1 MMLCASSSGKGG
13 RATAPNSLFL
23 SSLSYF
29 LREVWLS
36 TSDLGLISDQLG
48 PTQLDAAVYI
58 SGNHLIAN
66 MESIRMIPFCV
77 PLTPSGSGESSGAGV
92 VGTITLR
99 GQSAIV
105 WFGWGA
111 VEQREEEG
119 GDDNITSDSTV
130 ATGTGRPPMGSLS
143 LSMPPS
149 STRKGPSSIPT
160 PTSQLLGG
168 SSEEDM
174 MLGQQMSARLAKR
187 IGWPIFVSC
196 SFSGWNG
203 DSGQSG
209 ASPALAAGFDDESM
223 PAAMAEKEVT
233 RILTLEKDK
242 LAVST

>member
-1 MMLCASSSGKGG
+1 M
-13 RATAPNSLFL
+13 
-23 SSLSYF
+23 
-29 LREVWLS
+29 
-36 TSDLGLISDQLG
+36 
-48 PTQLDAAVYI
+48 
-58 SGNHLIAN
+58 
-66 MESIRMIPFCV
+66 
-77 PLTPSGSGESSGAGV
+77 PLTPSGSGESSGVGV

-111 VEQREEEG
+111 VEQIREEEG

-130 ATGTGRPPMGSLS
+130 AIGTGRPPMGSLS

-203 DSGQSG
+203 DSGESG

>member
-1 MMLCASSSGKGG
+1 
-13 RATAPNSLFL
+13 
-23 SSLSYF
+23 
-29 LREVWLS
+29 
-36 TSDLGLISDQLG
+36 
-48 PTQLDAAVYI
+48 
-58 SGNHLIAN
+58 
-66 MESIRMIPFCV
+66 MESIRIIPFCV
-77 PLTPSGSGESSGAGV
+77 PLTSSGEGVGV

-111 VEQREEEG
+111 VERIEDG
-119 GDDNITSDSTV
+119 GDNDDNGRSDSTV
-130 ATGTGRPPMGSLS
+130 AVGTGRPPMGSLS

-149 STRKGPSSIPT
+149 TTRKGLSSSILT

-187 IGWPIFVSC
+187 LGWPIFVSC
-196 SFSGWNG
+196 SFCGWNG
-203 DSGQSG
+203 DSGQG
-209 ASPALAAGFDDESM
+209 GTSPAPAAGFDDETM

>member
-1 MMLCASSSGKGG
+1 
-13 RATAPNSLFL
+13 
-23 SSLSYF
+23 
-29 LREVWLS
+29 
-36 TSDLGLISDQLG
+36 
-48 PTQLDAAVYI
+48 
-58 SGNHLIAN
+58 
-66 MESIRMIPFCV
+66 MESIQIIPFCV
-77 PLTPSGSGESSGAGV
+77 PLTQRSSSGESSGVGV

-99 GQSAIV
+99 GHSAIV

-111 VEQREEEG
+111 VEQTEEN
-119 GDDNITSDSTV
+119 GDDIIESHGTI
-130 ATGTGRPPMGSLS
+130 AIGTGRPPMGSLS
-143 LSMPPS
+143 LSMPPF
-149 STRKGPSSIPT
+149 TRKGPASIPT

-203 DSGQSG
+203 DTGQNG